1 MLRIAIAQLKPRK
14 GAYAENLAR
23 LGELFRRLGT
33 TTEPPALLVLPETS
47 LTGHFVEG
55 AVRELAKTAEEQFD
69 DLARVHR
76 ESQAAPVDIALGFY
90 ELWRTRL
97 HNSALV
103 ATLGG
108 PHAGIRHVHRKI
120 FLPTYGVFD
129 EERFV
134 EPGESVSAF
143 DIDWGR
149 DAVIICEDAW
159 PSLVPTI
166 AAMAG
171 AQLLLVVSASPA
183 RGLQPGTL
191 DGDGEARPTSLLRW
205 ERTAEA
211 IGRAPRIYDAAAH
224 VGGRG

>member
-1 MLRIAIAQLKPRK
+1 MPRIAIAQLKPRK
-14 GAYAENLAR
+14 GAYADNLAR

-47 LTGHFVEG
+47 LTGDFVAG

-103 ATLGG
+103 ATPGQ
-108 PHAGIRHVHRKI
+108 PHAGRRHVHRKI

-143 DIDWGR
+143 DMDWGR
-149 DAVIICEDAW
+149 AAVIICEDAW
-159 PSLVPTI
+159 HSLAPTL
-166 AAMAG
+166 AAPDG
-171 AQLLLVVSASPA
+171 GQLLLVVSASPA
-183 RGLQPGTL
+183 RGPLPGAPS
-191 DGDGEARPTSLLRW
+191 GEGAARPTSLIRW
-205 ERTAEA
+205 ERTAQA
-211 IGRAPRIYDAAAH
+211 IAGEHGIYVALAQL
-224 VGGRG
+224 VG